1 MSQGNVFTHI
11 GKRPSM
17 PEELASIILRQI
29 DAGDFKLGEVL
40 PSEQNLAA
48 MFNVSRTVVREALAR
63 LKFEGI
69 IQSKR
74 GSGPMVCALPGSR
87 EKYDLPSVS
96 SVKERIG
103 VMEFRFIL
111 EGECAALAA
120 LHRTEEQLTAMNA
133 YLQEMQHAID
143 SGTSGLVADYRF
155 HCLLAEAAHNNYMS
169 SFIKFLSS
177 KILSGVQNARSLYY
191 QDAQRALAALAEH
204 RDIHDAI
211 AARNGEEARNMTRTH
226 ICNSAIWQK
235 LPLTVPMHDFRFQS
249 AEDPAALCPP

>member
-1 MSQGNVFTHI
+1 MNKETVFTRI

-29 DAGDFKLGEVL
+29 DAGDFKPGEVL
-40 PSEQNLAA
+40 PSEQNLAV

-69 IQSKR
+69 VQSKR
-74 GSGPMVCALPGSR
+74 GSGPVVCTLPGSR

-96 SVKERIG
+96 SVEERIG
-103 VMEFRFIL
+103 IIEFRFIL

-120 LHRTEEQLTAMNA
+120 SCRTKEQLAAMNG
-133 YLQEMQHAID
+133 YLQEMQQAID

-177 KILSGVQNARSLYY
+177 KILSGVQDARSLYY
-191 QDAQRALAALAEH
+191 QDAQRAVAALAEH
-204 RDIHDAI
+204 RHIYDAI
-211 AARNGEEARNMTRTH
+211 VARNGEEARNTTRTH
-226 ICNSAIWQK
+226 ICNSAIWQR
-235 LPLTVPMHDFRFQS
+235 LPLTVPMRDFRS
-249 AEDPAALCPP
+249 SNKS

>member
-1 MSQGNVFTHI
+1 MSQGNAFTHI

-74 GSGPMVCALPGSR
+74 GSGPVVCALPGAR

-96 SVKERIG
+96 SVQERIG

-111 EGECAALAA
+111 EGECAALAT
-120 LHRTEEQLTAMNA
+120 LHRTEDQLVAMNV
-133 YLQEMQHAID
+133 YLQEMQQAID

-191 QDAQRALAALAEH
+191 QDAQRAVTALAEH
-204 RDIHDAI
+204 RNIYDAI
-211 AARNGEEARNMTRTH
+211 AARNGEEARSMTRTH
-226 ICNSAIWQK
+226 ICNSALWQQ
-235 LPLTVPMHDFRFQS
+235 LPLTVPMHDFRFPS
-249 AEDPAALCPP
+249 AKEPAAMCAH

>member
-1 MSQGNVFTHI
+1 MNQGNAFTHI
-11 GKRPSM
+11 SKRPSM

-69 IQSKR
+69 IHSKR
-74 GSGPMVCALPGSR
+74 GSGPVVSSLPGSR
-87 EKYDLPSVS
+87 EKYDLPDVS
-96 SVKERIG
+96 SAKERID

-120 LHRTEEQLTAMNA
+120 LHRTKKQLAAMLV
-133 YLQEMQHAID
+133 YLQEMQQAID

-155 HCLLAEAAHNNYMS
+155 HCVLAEAANNSYMS

-177 KILSGVQNARSLYY
+177 KILSGVQDARSLYD
-191 QDAQRALAALAEH
+191 QDAQRAVEALAEH
-204 RDIHDAI
+204 RNIHGAI
-211 AARNGEEARNMTRTH
+211 AARNGEEARDMTRTH

-235 LPLTVPMHDFRFQS
+235 LPLTVPMRDFRS
-249 AEDPAALCPP
+249 LCPSCV